1 MVAGE
6 VARRGGV
13 RAVWRARGADVLL
26 WAALTGAVAAEL
38 DGVRVRPLPE
48 VAAMAVLLAAAVAIR
63 RARPFTA
70 LGLALGAAVAH
81 SAYLA
86 LTPAD
91 LFLVS
96 YVLPGAA
103 LAFLAGR
110 RSDRTTPVA
119 GLVGGAAA
127 VLLAS
132 HAVTWVRMGVLRETL
147 TGLTDWFGGVA
158 VLVGAVIAPW
168 LLGRYWRRH
177 TELRTAGWEIAHRME
192 RARDVDAERARL
204 RERARIAGEMH
215 DSLGH
220 DLALIAVRAAA
231 LEMAAGDEEGRGAA
245 AELRL
250 AAHDAN
256 LRLREI
262 IGVLREDAEASGG
275 GPAEDVSALVSRA
288 AGAGLAVRLIREGPD
303 SDPGTPAGRAVHRV
317 VQEALTNAA
326 RHAPGARVTVRVVRE
341 EGATEVRVS
350 DTGSP
355 VPGSAAMAGNGS
367 GLAGLRSLV
376 TGLGGAFTAGPA
388 REGAVGGGRGAAGPR
403 AGASGAGRTD
413 TVDTADTAGDTDMAD
428 TAGADAETGAGTGFV
443 VAARIPDAADDADR
457 AAPDDATETA
467 RRLRAVRRTARRRL
481 ATALAV
487 PAGLA
492 AGVVAVA
499 FLLLWYV
506 GVNSVLAPAD
516 YARLHV
522 GQEQSAVE
530 AALPRFDYEPGRLV
544 DPPPAPPGA
553 SCRYYLVEWSNGL
566 PPVYRLCFAE
576 GVLADKDRIER
587 TDGPPAAAPQ
597 G

>member
-1 MVAGE
+1 MGL
-6 VARRGGV
+6 GGV
-13 RAVWRARGADVLL
+13 ERHSRDRGVWRARVADALL
-26 WAALTGAVAAEL
+26 WAALTGVLAAEL
-38 DGVRVRPLPE
+38 GGVRARPLPE
-48 VAAMAVLLAAAVAIR
+48 IAAMAALLAAAVGIR

-70 LGLALGAAVAH
+70 LGLAVGAAVAH
-81 SAYLA
+81 TAYLA

-96 YVLPGAA
+96 YLLPGAA

-119 GLVGGAAA
+119 ALTAGAAA
-127 VLLAS
+127 VLLA
-132 HAVTWVRMGVLRETL
+132 AKALTWLRLRDLRETL
-147 TGLTDWFGGVA
+147 TGLTDWFGAVG

-231 LEMAAGDEEGRGAA
+231 LEMAAQDEAARGAA
-245 AELRL
+245 AELRV

-256 LRLREI
+256 LRLRDI
-262 IGVLREDAEASGG
+262 IGVLREDAEAPGG
-275 GPAEDVSALVSRA
+275 GPADEDVATLVARA
-288 AGAGLAVRLIREGPD
+288 AGAGLPVRLIREGPD
-303 SDPGTPAGRAVHRV
+303 VDPATPAGRAVHRV

-341 EGATEVRVS
+341 DGATAVRVS

-355 VPGSAAMAGNGS
+355 APGAAAGTGNGS

-376 TGLGGAFTAGPA
+376 AGLGGTLTAGPA
-388 REGAVGGGRGAAGPR
+388 DAAAAPGEGAAGRHDHGGTGGEPRTEAGGGRAE
-403 AGASGAGRTD
+403 GRTGAEPAA
-413 TVDTADTAGDTDMAD
+413 AD
-428 TAGADAETGAGTGFV
+428 GAGFV
-443 VAARIPDAADDADR
+443 VAARIPDTAEAPGT

-467 RRLRAVRRTARRRL
+467 RRLRLVRRSARRRL
-481 ATALAV
+481 AAALAV
-487 PAGLA
+487 PAGLTA
-492 AGVVAVA
+492 SVVAVA
-499 FLLLWYV
+499 FLVLWYV
-506 GVNSVLAPAD
+506 GVNSVLPPED
-516 YARLHV
+516 YARLRV
-522 GQEQSAVE
+522 GQEQAAVE
-530 AALPRFDYEPGRLV
+530 ARLPRFDYEPGRMV
-544 DPPPAPPGA
+544 DPPPPPPGA
-553 SCRYYLVEWSNGL
+553 SCRYYLVEWANGL
-566 PPVYRLCFAE
+566 PPVYRLCFAD
-576 GVLADKDRIER
+576 GVLAAKDRIER
-587 TDGPPAAAPQ
+587 TDAPATDATPP